1 MMHRVVQTAT
11 PEREHYERKR
21 HPHGGEQSDMIERV
35 TETTASV
42 SQRNMSGASA
52 YSAHIQAAMRY
63 DRLRSSEYLLV
74 MTILHALLQGYTY
87 ERWQEEQQRSLQ
99 ALQQRSPD
107 PHAAHADAE
116 NRYEQTVRCLQDLQL
131 WPW

>member
-1 MMHRVVQTAT
+1 MK
-11 PEREHYERKR
+11 ERE
-21 HPHGGEQSDMIERV
+21 PHVGEQSAMTERV
-35 TETTASV
+35 TETNEPV
-42 SQRNMSGASA
+42 SQRNMVSASA

-63 DRLRSSEYLLV
+63 DRLSSSEYLLV
-74 MTILHALLQGYTY
+74 MTILHAVFQGYTH
-87 ERWQEEQQRSLQ
+87 ERWQEEQQRSLL

-107 PHAAHADAE
+107 PQAAHADAE